1 MFEPRSSLNRK
12 KSITFYDDEE
22 ENKLKKFKTFNVKKI
37 KKDKERKPI
46 NEKKKKNTIAKIK
59 YFKENKIDANFIRK
73 NQQRERKR
81 RN

>member
-1 MFEPRSSLNRK
+1 M
-12 KSITFYDDEE
+12 
-22 ENKLKKFKTFNVKKI
+22 KKI

-73 NQQRERKR
+73 NQQRFSTKEYSCFTEYLCKYRENFNNKTIKK
-81 RN
+81 